1 MKKNERK
8 PKGDR
13 ISIISE
19 GIKLPL
25 AKNEIKRLTVK
36 ILSLLKEKNSN
47 VDLVFVN
54 DKDMRALNLKYRK
67 IDRPT
72 DCLAFPM
79 REGKDS
85 QLNPQ
90 LLGDVVISVDAAK
103 RNAKSFG
110 TDIKDE
116 TTLYI
121 IHGIL
126 HLLGFNDTDRKQR
139 TRMRNLEENIL
150 RRL

>member
-1 MKKNERK
+1 MRRKERK
-8 PKGDR
+8 HKGDR

-19 GIKLPL
+19 GTKLPF
-25 AKNEIKRLTVK
+25 AKDEIKRLTVK

-54 DKDMRALNLKYRK
+54 DKNMRALNLKYRK

-79 REGKDS
+79 REGKDAR
-85 QLNPQ
+85 LNPQ
-90 LLGDVVISVDAAK
+90 LLGDVVISVDTAK

-126 HLLGFNDTDRKQR
+126 HLLGFNDTDRRERAK
-139 TRMRNLEENIL
+139 MKSLEENIL